1 MTDVLF
7 AGICMIKG
15 TSIGVERCMKGKVG
29 AKTPTHTLF
38 LTFSKPDLPKELS
51 IGYLKVKV
59 SLYVRDPLQCY
70 NCFKFGHPKH
80 KCKATKVVCGKCGY
94 DAHEGSCPHP
104 PKCSN
109 CKGDHPPTSKKCPT
123 FVYNKNIKTLMA
135 ENKIGFNEAKKL
147 VEASEGSAPQKG
159 KSFADAAASGIGP
172 KKPARNNTVALAD
185 WQICRITQFGSPLP
199 EAIRAEALAMARKL
213 RDELKTTKDA
223 SAQFSAEEQP
233 AEKEQAPKRTKKRA
247 RRQPQAK
254 PGGPPAPAPKATGA
268 NQAHRPAT
276 ASASKPAVTKQA
288 NGPATSNSQAKP
300 GKAPAAVPKPAGAKQ
315 AGEPK
320 KSPPQTD
327 LGDASATASK
337 PAEADQAKEP
347 QHPPS
352 TETVL
357 PADPSDT
364 AGEESP
370 SGAASTTSGEMEV
383 EPSAQ
388 AEGGSEES
396 GSALAPGTPS
406 FEQQAKEAC
415 GDGFSFGHA
424 SSDKKRFR
432 KKNTPQSGRLQKAE
446 RSPLYR
452 SPFEE
457 PLEYTDS
464 LGKGTPKS
472 KGK

>member
-1 MTDVLF
+1 
-7 AGICMIKG
+7 
-15 TSIGVERCMKGKVG
+15 
-29 AKTPTHTLF
+29 
-38 LTFSKPDLPKELS
+38 
-51 IGYLKVKV
+51 
-59 SLYVRDPLQCY
+59 
-70 NCFKFGHPKH
+70 
-80 KCKATKVVCGKCGY
+80 
-94 DAHEGSCPHP
+94 
-104 PKCSN
+104 
-109 CKGDHPPTSKKCPT
+109 
-123 FVYNKNIKTLMA
+123 
-135 ENKIGFNEAKKL
+135 
-147 VEASEGSAPQKG
+147 
-159 KSFADAAASGIGP
+159 
-172 KKPARNNTVALAD
+172 
-185 WQICRITQFGSPLP
+185 
-199 EAIRAEALAMARKL
+199 MARKL
-213 RDELKTTKDA
+213 RDELITTKDA
-223 SAQFSAEEQP
+223 SAQFSAEDQP
-233 AEKEQAPKRTKKRA
+233 AETEQAPKRTKKRA

-288 NGPATSNSQAKP
+288 NGPATPNSQAKP
-300 GKAPAAVPKPAGAKQ
+300 GKAPAPVPKPAGAKQ

-320 KSPPQTD
+320 KSPPQTN

-347 QHPPS
+347 LHPPS
-352 TETVL
+352 TETVP
-357 PADPSDT
+357 PAETSDT
-364 AGEESP
+364 AGEESL
-370 SGAASTTSGEMEV
+370 SGAASPTSGEMEV

-415 GDGFSFGHA
+415 GDGFSFGHS

>member
-1 MTDVLF
+1 
-7 AGICMIKG
+7 
-15 TSIGVERCMKGKVG
+15 
-29 AKTPTHTLF
+29 
-38 LTFSKPDLPKELS
+38 
-51 IGYLKVKV
+51 
-59 SLYVRDPLQCY
+59 
-70 NCFKFGHPKH
+70 
-80 KCKATKVVCGKCGY
+80 
-94 DAHEGSCPHP
+94 
-104 PKCSN
+104 
-109 CKGDHPPTSKKCPT
+109 
-123 FVYNKNIKTLMA
+123 MA

-172 KKPARNNTVALAD
+172 KKTAPKSKVALAD
-185 WQICRITQFGSPLP
+185 WQICMITQFGSPLP

-213 RDELKTTKDA
+213 RDELRTKDA

-233 AEKEQAPKRTKKRA
+233 AETEQAPKRTKKRA

-268 NQAHRPAT
+268 NQAHGPAT

-288 NGPATSNSQAKP
+288 NGPATPNSQAKP
-300 GKAPAAVPKPAGAKQ
+300 GKAPAPVPKPAGAKQ
-315 AGEPK
+315 AREPK
-320 KSPPQTD
+320 KSQPQTD

-347 QHPPS
+347 LHPPS
-352 TETVL
+352 TETVP
-357 PADPSDT
+357 PAETSDT
-364 AGEESP
+364 AGEESL
-370 SGAASTTSGEMEV
+370 SGAASPTSGEMEV

-415 GDGFSFGHA
+415 GDGFSFGHS